1 MYLRVLARCL
11 LARTL
16 NAAAGVLDAEVL
28 EIDPARTATTARDFL
43 LYCYYGGL
51 VHTGAAPCGAS
62 QQQHLYQRSIFG
74 AVQERCRASR
84 PSPCI
89 DSPSVAAPMS
99 RTDSS
104 LTLFVQCRQHLGLAS
119 TSSTPA

>member
-1 MYLRVLARCL
+1 MNQACLLARCL

-51 VHTGAAPCGAS
+51 VHTGALPCGAG
-62 QQQHLYQRSIFG
+62 QQHLSQVI
-74 AVQERCRASR
+74 
-84 PSPCI
+84 
-89 DSPSVAAPMS
+89 
-99 RTDSS
+99 T
-104 LTLFVQCRQHLGLAS
+104 
-119 TSSTPA
+119 